1 MTTTMREP
9 FSQEAQNLAYQS
21 GIRQLAP
28 LVDRIRALEAL
39 VAGLTARLESLE
51 QAQNKSV
58 PPHLREREVR

>member
-1 MTTTMREP
+1 MMRTQ
-9 FSQEAQNLAYQS
+9 FSKEAQNITYQS

-51 QAQNKSV
+51 QAQSKSV
-58 PPHLREREVR
+58 PPLLEREVR